1 MLKRRGPS
9 SSEREHDQDCTC
21 TCTAKRARPQPKQ
34 RHLYVALDDRDKVY
48 SVYKLNVDGGDGD
61 GDGSSEHRLLE
72 PPVLRLEVPKR
83 GDTCLFGALDAK
95 IISVCANRSPTLIHD
110 THTAAL
116 AVGHRAPRAL
126 ARASFTVP
134 AAGRLYALPARFTED
149 IYYLEP
155 EEMALG
161 PDGSSDED
169 EKTIIDRWAW
179 NQTGSRSP
187 VPFDPRAVTCH
198 AVHPDGRTVFVS
210 VRRRQKG
217 WMDHGTFS
225 LDAGRRGAEWTH
237 HGDWM
242 LPFKGRAFFE
252 PQLDEEGHICSC
264 NGMSRRGSRRAAPAL
279 KVAKET
285 PLREPDPGRRLDATL
300 AHMGDGRFCLVE
312 RASHEGGE
320 PINTFG
326 DGDACVLH
334 VTTFAVRYDSH
345 GDLTVADRRRAGS
358 YVVSTHDRFFKL
370 QAFFLQLFNIDPIE
384 WITLANTPRCDS
396 TDSECICYRPYDYG

>member
-1 MLKRRGPS
+1 MSKRRGPP
-9 SSEREHDQDCTC
+9 SSEAEHDRDCAC

-61 GDGSSEHRLLE
+61 GDGDGSSQHRLPE
-72 PPVLRLEVPKR
+72 PPVLRLEVPKH
-83 GDTCLFGALDAK
+83 GDTCTFAALGRK
-95 IISVCANRSPTLIHD
+95 IIALCANRSPTLVHD

-134 AAGRLYALPARFTED
+134 AAGRLYALPPRFAED
-149 IYYLEP
+149 TYYLEP

-161 PDGSSDED
+161 PDGSSDDE
-169 EKTIIDRWAW
+169 EKTIINRWVW
-179 NQTGSRSP
+179 NPTDSRSP
-187 VPFDPRAVTCH
+187 VPFDPRTVTCH

-210 VRRRQKG
+210 VRRRRDG

-225 LDAGRRGAEWTH
+225 LDAGRHGAEWTH

-252 PQLDEEGHICSC
+252 PQLDAWVGLDEDGHICSC
-264 NGMSRRGSRRAAPAL
+264 NGMSRRGSRKAPPAL
-279 KVAKET
+279 KVATET
-285 PLREPDPGRRLDATL
+285 LLREPDPGRRLDATL

-312 RASHEGGE
+312 RASREGCE
-320 PINTFG
+320 ANNTFG
-326 DGDACVLH
+326 DGDGCVLH
-334 VTTFAVRYDSH
+334 VTTFGVRYDSH
-345 GDLTVADRRRAGS
+345 GDLTVADRRRASS

-370 QAFFLQLFNIDPIE
+370 QAFFL
-384 WITLANTPRCDS
+384 
-396 TDSECICYRPYDYG
+396 

>member
-1 MLKRRGPS
+1 MSKRRAPS
-9 SSEREHDQDCTC
+9 SSEAEHDRDRAC

-34 RHLYVALDDRDKVY
+34 SHLYVALDDRDKAY

-61 GDGSSEHRLLE
+61 GDGDGSSQHRLPE

-83 GDTCLFGALDAK
+83 GDTCIFAALGPK
-95 IISVCANRSPTLIHD
+95 IIALCANRSPTLVHD

-116 AVGHRAPRAL
+116 AVGHHAPRAL

-134 AAGRLYALPARFTED
+134 AAGCLYALPARFTED
-149 IYYLEP
+149 TYYLEP

-161 PDGSSDED
+161 PDDE
-169 EKTIIDRWAW
+169 EKTIIDKWVW
-179 NQTGSRSP
+179 NQTDSRSP
-187 VPFDPRAVTCH
+187 VPFNPRAITCH

-210 VRRRQKG
+210 VHRRRDA

-252 PQLDEEGHICSC
+252 PQLDAWVGLDEDGHICSC

-285 PLREPDPGRRLDATL
+285 LLREPDPGRRLDATL
-300 AHMGDGRFCLVE
+300 AYMGDGRFCLVE
-312 RASHEGGE
+312 RMSCEGAE
-320 PINTFG
+320 AMNAFG

-345 GDLTVADRRRAGS
+345 GDLTVADRRQAGS
-358 YVVSTHDRFFKL
+358 YAVSTHDRFFKL
-370 QAFFLQLFNIDPIE
+370 QAFFL
-384 WITLANTPRCDS
+384 
-396 TDSECICYRPYDYG
+396 